1 MSTAVAPLKT
11 RDPPATPNYEKPAS
25 STMITP
31 SPSKSKFGRIGLSR
45 TLSRDKAA
53 CEFYKEDEHL
63 VEGDLP
69 SLGVTSIPYMKPSSI
84 HSSDRPDAAIVTPN
98 SRSATPVV
106 KNKSQSQK
114 KGRRLFQ
121 RRKEE
126 NVTIEA
132 PMLSPETK
140 RKHKVFWSQMDLKDD
155 YTSDDNS
162 ARDKEEE
169 MPDDELR
176 DLTMERRKKS
186 LQKDVEQVEYDAPV
200 RTHDIITILTDMCS
214 DCGWTKMKNN
224 DQSNS
229 SQGVKPDYVRHTA
242 RALDEDVE
250 GYPVD
255 RTKAI
260 FDQDETYSKCD
271 DEESVPHRATMESS
285 SLGQSKTAYYTDA
298 YENTAIEVEY
308 YDAGVPDD
316 EVDDDPPPY
325 DGFLQLDNSGDVSA
339 FVRPQDRAMSDIN
352 GHSNYADNIGYPIL
366 KSKSWAAP
374 DRNAYLQAM
383 AKKAKEDF
391 IQKRAAE
398 QARAIQEFK
407 SLDTSMNRGKKNGQG
422 IASSDSVHLR
432 QDHNV
437 LSNDRGSG
445 VSSRGVDDTKYNH
458 SSPSSVAE
466 FPHGSLSSSFVNDV
480 SMDVS
485 SDIGPRNPFPLGL
498 KKVKSEIPQS
508 SAKSALFNVRKPKF
522 NKFGSDSPKRVVS
535 RSTERVD
542 APYEIE
548 SKGSILSLGKK
559 KKVKRGQ
566 FFEVDD
572 GSDSEVNKS
581 ADVALRSSH
590 EGSSLIMKDRP
601 DDDIFDFE
609 DSNQTQVRNLNA
621 PLSTIKLDPRE
632 DSCDV
637 SVLGSLAGNGDGG
650 TVFSSRSMY
659 TTGTNATN
667 WSTSTRRRH
676 RGAAKQRLSETKAE
690 NQRPSGWLESIKAAA
705 EKNNC
710 RWDPKLGWIDYVE
723 PKDEE
728 RDEPRQ
734 NNQRIGRLKTP
745 KFQGAR
751 RNKRSD
757 DESSCGDSQ
766 SCSTELPFPS
776 KWERAREEMVRNDD
790 GTASAVTEVAS
801 NKILKPIERHQADR
815 PNGIDNQFE
824 LGAVE
829 TIVEDAEENFDSDN
843 KSDSH
848 SNPDISGASNSS
860 NEEESTQIP
869 EKGKLFEWVGKIEE
883 NENTSNSVGGEH
895 SEKNVSSVKS
905 DTVRKK
911 LSSGSVHD
919 ASENIKNASQ
929 ESDPDE
935 FGQNS
940 GSFDFSATD
949 SAKDVNEDVI
959 EILEDDGFKV
969 IKESRGMGFEQ
980 KKKKSSHITQELN
993 EVGEQM
999 SSLVEKYQFKG
1010 DKTLFGASRSVMS
1023 SSSVSSKAKDW
1034 LEKIEKNKNQGVKPY
1049 GTVERS
1055 KSALF
1060 VSAVDDD
1067 STFEYQTN
1075 KGATGDHDTIFDFI
1089 ESSNGKA
1096 YARKVEEKS
1105 APHFAKSNTK
1115 TIAQSE
1121 SVSGITSS
1129 SDTSEVGQ
1137 KNSNRYGS
1145 FLSRLQACTS
1155 PMFEDDDRA
1164 RSMPQ
1169 AHLAFMKKSAET
1181 QDNRLMK
1188 MIKNQALCGNTN
1200 NIDESVR
1207 SGLPPMTPSS
1217 LGSGTQGRSKVASN
1231 YLQAIQERSKNGSN
1245 FENGDSGDMKRVNST
1260 PSTSS
1265 SNSESWQKFLEKRNK
1280 ALASSTNRTNSDL
1293 SSNSKA
1299 AEDYARSKVQ
1309 EVIKRISKDKSG
1321 EHFDTSR
1328 RAQSAARIR
1337 PPSSSSVLPP
1347 RSLSAGRS
1355 HQPPN
1360 SQIPSV
1366 NRNSDAA
1373 ANDAEDL
1380 AAAKVE
1386 AMMNM
1391 MSNTS
1396 MEGEI

>member
-1 MSTAVAPLKT
+1 MVSPGA
-11 RDPPATPNYEKPAS
+11 
-25 STMITP
+25 MITP

-53 CEFYKEDEHL
+53 CEFYKEEEHL

-69 SLGVTSIPYMKPSSI
+69 SLGAPSIPYTRPSAI
-84 HSSDRPDAAIVTPN
+84 HSSDRPDAAIVTPT

-106 KNKSQSQK
+106 KNKSQPQK
-114 KGRRLFQ
+114 KGKRLFQ

-162 ARDKEEE
+162 VPAVEEE
-169 MPDDELR
+169 MPDDERR
-176 DLTMERRKKS
+176 DLTLERRNVS
-186 LQKDVEQVEYDAPV
+186 LGKNVEQVEYDAPV
-200 RTHDIITILTDMCS
+200 TTHDIITILTDMCA
-214 DCGWTKMKNN
+214 DCGWTKAKN
-224 DQSNS
+224 DPSHLSN
-229 SQGVKPDYVRHTA
+229 GDIKPDYVQKTSRPF
-242 RALDEDVE
+242 DEDVE
-250 GYPVD
+250 QDPVD

-260 FDQDETYSKCD
+260 FDQDDSYSKYD
-271 DEESVPHRATMESS
+271 DESLPSKATMESS
-285 SLGQSKTAYYTDA
+285 SLARSKTAYYTDA

-316 EVDDDPPPY
+316 EVDDDPPPS
-325 DGFLQLDNSGDVSA
+325 DGFLQLDDSGDVSA
-339 FVRPQDRAMSDIN
+339 FVRPHDKAMSDIN
-352 GHSNYADNIGYPIL
+352 GHSNYANNTGYPIS

-374 DRNAYLQAM
+374 DKNAYLQAM
-383 AKKAKEDF
+383 ARKAKEDF
-391 IQKRAAE
+391 LQKRAEE
-398 QARAIQEFK
+398 QQDHIIHESK
-407 SLDTSMNRGKKNGQG
+407 SLDKGMNSRKKNVRGV
-422 IASSDSVHLR
+422 ASTGSVDLR
-432 QDHNV
+432 QDRNMQP
-437 LSNDRGSG
+437 NDQGSD
-445 VSSRGVDDTKYNH
+445 VSSRGVDAFKYNY
-458 SSPSSVAE
+458 SSPSSVAD
-466 FPHGSLSSSFVNDV
+466 FPREELSSSFVNDV

-485 SDIGPRNPFPLGL
+485 SDIGPRNRLPLGL
-498 KKVKSEIPQS
+498 KKVKSEIPAS
-508 SAKSALFNVRKPKF
+508 SSNSAILHGRKSKF
-522 NKFGSDSPKRVVS
+522 NKFGSDSPRRLGTGS
-535 RSTERVD
+535 NERMD
-542 APYEIE
+542 GPYEIE
-548 SKGSILSLGKK
+548 SKGSILSLRKK
-559 KKVKRGQ
+559 KKVKKGQ
-566 FFEVDD
+566 FIEVDD

-581 ADVALRSSH
+581 TDVPPREGNSS
-590 EGSSLIMKDRP
+590 IMKDRTG
-601 DDDIFDFE
+601 DDIFDFE
-609 DSNQTQVRNLNA
+609 DSNQAPLINSNA

-637 SVLGSLAGNGDGG
+637 SILGSLAGNGDGG

-705 EKNNC
+705 EKSNC

-728 RDEPRQ
+728 RDEPKQR
-734 NNQRIGRLKTP
+734 NQSLGRLKTP

-751 RNKRSD
+751 RSKRHD

-776 KWERAREEMVRNDD
+776 KWERAREEMIRNDD

-801 NKILKPIERHQADR
+801 NTLIKPIDNRQDVQQT
-815 PNGIDNQFE
+815 GIDALFE

-829 TIVEDAEENFDSDN
+829 TIVEDAEENCDSDN

-848 SNPDISGASNSS
+848 SNPDVSSSSNSS
-860 NEEESTQIP
+860 NEKESTEIP
-869 EKGKLFEWVGKIEE
+869 EKGKLFEWVGKIEQ
-883 NENTSNSVGGEH
+883 NGNTKNSVVGEH
-895 SEKNVSSVKS
+895 SEKYVSSINHETMEK
-905 DTVRKK
+905 R
-911 LSSGSVHD
+911 LSSSSVRD
-919 ASENIKNASQ
+919 VTENIKNSSQ
-929 ESDPDE
+929 ESDADE

-959 EILEDDGFKV
+959 ENIEDDGFKV

-980 KKKKSSHITQELN
+980 KNKKSSHISQELN

-999 SSLVEKYQFKG
+999 SSLVEKYHFKG
-1010 DKTLFGASRSVMS
+1010 DKTAFGANRSVMS
-1023 SSSVSSKAKDW
+1023 SDSVSSKAKDW
-1034 LEKIEKNKNQGVKPY
+1034 LEKIEKNKNQGAKSNKAM
-1049 GTVERS
+1049 ERS

-1067 STFEYQTN
+1067 STFEYQTS
-1075 KGATGDHDTIFDFI
+1075 KGAKGEHDTIFDFN
-1089 ESSNGKA
+1089 EASNSNGYTRKA
-1096 YARKVEEKS
+1096 EEKS
-1105 APHFAKSNTK
+1105 APHFAKSTTK
-1115 TIAQSE
+1115 TSALNDSL
-1121 SVSGITSS
+1121 SGMTSS
-1129 SDTSEVGQ
+1129 SDVFESGQ
-1137 KNSNRYGS
+1137 KSTNRYGS

-1155 PMFEDDDRA
+1155 PMFEDDDRV

-1169 AHLAFMKKSAET
+1169 AHLAFMKKSAES
-1181 QDNRLMK
+1181 QDNRLMN
-1188 MIKNQALCGNTN
+1188 ILKNQTLCGNTN
-1200 NIDESVR
+1200 NIDESK
-1207 SGLPPMTPSS
+1207 SGLPPRTPSS
-1217 LGSGTQGRSKVASN
+1217 LGSGTLGRSKLASN
-1231 YLQAIQERSKNGSN
+1231 YLEAIQNRSKNGSN
-1245 FENGDSGDMKRVNST
+1245 FENGDSGDLKSVNSAA
-1260 PSTSS
+1260 STSS
-1265 SNSESWQKFLEKRNK
+1265 SASESWQKFLEKRNK
-1280 ALASSTNRTNSDL
+1280 ALASSTNTANTNSDV
-1293 SSNSKA
+1293 SNNSKA
-1299 AEDYARSKVQ
+1299 AEEYARSKVQ
-1309 EVIKRISKDKSG
+1309 EVIKKISKDKSG
-1321 EHFDTSR
+1321 EQFDTSR
-1328 RAQSAARIR
+1328 RTQSAARIR
-1337 PPSSSSVLPP
+1337 PPSSSSGLPP

-1355 HQPPN
+1355 RQSSN
-1360 SQIPSV
+1360 SHIPSV
-1366 NRNSDAA
+1366 SRNKNS